1 MICADGK
8 RYAIVAA
15 LDIMSR
21 RGRVLVVPSSWATA
35 IAALLRRCI
44 LECGVPETVR
54 TDLATPDCSPSPPSG
69 AERAGVG
76 VSRPAL
82 REKM

>member
-21 RGRVLVVPSSWATA
+21 RVLVLPTSRATA

-82 REKM
+82 HEKM